1 MIIEAALVFG
11 MPSGV
16 NSVGAAIVSGSSFD
30 FARARCDRVW
40 LDFDRFVF
48 GASDSF
54 SSSELFC
61 VTAFAFRT
69 GPLTPLGRTIS
80 ESTTSC
86 AHAPTV
92 ELRISAQRNQIR
104 LRQIMDGKL
113 RTKRPSAQV
122 PPLHMPCH
130 LSVRQACKVLCLT
143 ALDEFDLVAFGRVN
157 EGNSTAVRHRRM
169 WTVGQPM
176 AFCLGVFSKLVQIV
190 DFKCE
195 MRE

>member
-30 FARARCDRVW
+30 FARARCDRAW

-48 GASDSF
+48 GASDSV

-80 ESTTSC
+80 ESTMSC
-86 AHAPTV
+86 ARALSA
-92 ELRISAQRNQIR
+92 ELKISAQMNQIR
-104 LRQIMDGKL
+104 VRQIMDGKL
-113 RTKRPSAQV
+113 RTKRLPAQV
-122 PPLHMPCH
+122 APLQMRSH
-130 LSVRQACKVLCLT
+130 LSVRQFVKYYL
-143 ALDEFDLVAFGRVN
+143 FPRSMS
-157 EGNSTAVRHRRM
+157 ST
-169 WTVGQPM
+169 
-176 AFCLGVFSKLVQIV
+176 S
-190 DFKCE
+190 
-195 MRE
+195 

>member
-11 MPSGV
+11 MPAGV

-30 FARARCDRVW
+30 FARACCDRVW

-54 SSSELFC
+54 SSSALFC

-86 AHAPTV
+86 AHTPIV

-104 LRQIMDGKL
+104 VRQIMDGKL
-113 RTKRPSAQV
+113 RTKRLPAQV
-122 PPLHMPCH
+122 PLSSVIPSEVEGSRGRMQRQRIGIPRLRCAPLGM
-130 LSVRQACKVLCLT
+130 T
-143 ALDEFDLVAFGRVN
+143 ARVIS
-157 EGNSTAVRHRRM
+157 ERAR
-169 WTVGQPM
+169 
-176 AFCLGVFSKLVQIV
+176 
-190 DFKCE
+190 
-195 MRE
+195 

>member
-1 MIIEAALVFG
+1 MITEAALVFG

-30 FARARCDRVW
+30 FARARRDRVW
-40 LDFDRFVF
+40 LDLDFFVC
-48 GASDSF
+48 GASDSV
-54 SSSELFC
+54 SSSALFC

-86 AHAPTV
+86 AQAPSA

-113 RTKRPSAQV
+113 RTKRLPAQV
-122 PPLHMPCH
+122 PPLHLRSH
-130 LSVRQACKVLCLT
+130 LT
-143 ALDEFDLVAFGRVN
+143 FG
-157 EGNSTAVRHRRM
+157 S
-169 WTVGQPM
+169 
-176 AFCLGVFSKLVQIV
+176 L
-190 DFKCE
+190 
-195 MRE
+195 

>member
-1 MIIEAALVFG
+1 MITEAALVFG

-40 LDFDRFVF
+40 LDLDFFAF
-48 GASDSF
+48 GVADSVSSSASF
-54 SSSELFC
+54 S

-86 AHAPTV
+86 AHAPSA

-104 LRQIMDGKL
+104 LRQIMNRKL
-113 RTKRPSAQV
+113 STKRSPAQV
-122 PPLHMPCH
+122 PALHVRCH
-130 LSVRQACKVLCLT
+130 PV
-143 ALDEFDLVAFGRVN
+143 
-157 EGNSTAVRHRRM
+157 STADAQHD
-169 WTVGQPM
+169 
-176 AFCLGVFSKLVQIV
+176 CVQIL
-190 DFKCE
+190 FL
-195 MRE
+195 